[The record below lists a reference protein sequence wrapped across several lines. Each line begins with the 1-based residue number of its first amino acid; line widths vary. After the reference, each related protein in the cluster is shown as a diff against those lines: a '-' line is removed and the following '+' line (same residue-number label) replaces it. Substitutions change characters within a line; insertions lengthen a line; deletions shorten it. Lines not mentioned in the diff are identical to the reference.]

1 MKKIIFIL
9 ALAATAPGAAAI
21 ELLLESNKGESGT
34 IGYVDID
41 RVFKEYSGTSG
52 AREEFVAEI
61 KKKEDA
67 INAKKT
73 GLFTIKAEMAKIRQE
88 REFALTLPSLME
100 TKRSLTA
107 PPEPAPAQV
116 PVSTSAADGL
126 QSSTAAAPGEPPIEA
141 PPAAPAPAPAPQG
154 IEMPG
159 VGRIPLTHFKF
170 SISTSVPEIDA
181 ALKKKEGEL
190 KAKEEELRLFQR
202 AAERELLEYESHKN
216 EILLGRIY
224 IALKELA
231 LKESVSVVVDKRN
244 ILYGQNAVDL
254 TGKLLEKLEE
264 NAP

>member
-1 MKKIIFIL
+1 
-9 ALAATAPGAAAI
+9 
-21 ELLLESNKGESGT
+21 
-34 IGYVDID
+34 VDID

-61 KKKEDA
+61 RKKEA
-67 INAKKT
+67 GITAKKT
-73 GLFTIKAEMAKIRQE
+73 GLFTIKAEMAKLRQE
-88 REFALTLPSLME
+88 REFALTIPSLME

-116 PVSTSAADGL
+116 PVSTPAADGL
-126 QSSTAAAPGEPPIEA
+126 QPSTAAAPGEPPKEV
-141 PPAAPAPAPAPQG
+141 PPAAPAPAPQG

-181 ALKKKEGEL
+181 ALTKKEGEL

-202 AAERELLEYESHKN
+202 EAERELLEYESHKN
-216 EILLGRIY
+216 EIILGRIY

-231 LKESVSVVVDKRN
+231 QKESVSVVVDKRN

-254 TGKLLEKLEE
+254 TEKLLEKLEE
-264 NAP
+264 NAL